1 MAAAGEDSI
10 GEREGGRGLKRRQ
23 MRARARGREPS
34 SNWARRS
41 HVPGYIW
48 RARVWGSSRF
58 LAKFRSSSDRIR
70 REPPMRR
77 RLAGSARLRRRRA
90 GGGDATPRR
99 AVSSSLLGLGW
110 SPSRVRFGC
119 ICPCSPA
126 WPFCFSWPIGR
137 DRLRRRPCDAEQR
150 WIPIRRLPVQ
160 ATGRRGPAGLSPR
173 FSFLNAS
180 RSKFLF
186 EKERKEM
193 EKDLR

>member
-1 MAAAGEDSI
+1 MSRQKPMGLRHPQPAGRSKLPKRRGSLARDDGAGGGGGAMAAAGEDSI

-34 SNWARRS
+34 SNWVRRS

-58 LAKFRSSSDRIR
+58 LAKFRSSDRIR
-70 REPPMRR
+70 REPPRSRRR

-90 GGGDATPRR
+90 RGGDAAPRR
-99 AVSSSLLGLGW
+99 AVSSSLLGLGS

-126 WPFCFSWPIGR
+126 WPRLGFCFSWPIGR
-137 DRLRRRPCDAEQR
+137 DRLRRRPCDAAVIE
-150 WIPIRRLPVQ
+150 P
-160 ATGRRGPAGLSPR
+160 
-173 FSFLNAS
+173 
-180 RSKFLF
+180 
-186 EKERKEM
+186 
-193 EKDLR
+193 